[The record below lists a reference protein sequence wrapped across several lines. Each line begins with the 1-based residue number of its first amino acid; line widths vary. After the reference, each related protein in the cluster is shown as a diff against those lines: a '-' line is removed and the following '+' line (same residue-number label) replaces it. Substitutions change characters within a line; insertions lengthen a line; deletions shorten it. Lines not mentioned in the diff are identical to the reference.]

1 MTCLCGNPVNG
12 AGTLCARCAALRI
25 LELGMDATEKEIKA
39 AYHVLVKV
47 WHPDRFQGDKA
58 LREAAEAKLKAV
70 NSAYVLLCSK
80 SSQAGR
86 GSRQETEST
95 YTAYQ
100 EPKVQTE
107 SAAAP
112 PATGE
117 AMPVARPMRSSSGW
131 IFPVLKIIFKIA
143 GVALAIL
150 LGRYLWIAF
159 DVPAPTSDEAE
170 SALAMGK
177 VSVLNELE
185 APKRRFLEAVEQDL
199 RRLDPRKPAPENLPQ
214 AAETAPAADLQTEPA
229 PPTQAAKRQ
238 PAKAPPAP
246 GKVRSYITIG
256 STRDEV
262 LEQQGTPTASSAD
275 KLAYGKSELYLKDG
289 TVTGWRIDPVSSPIR
304 VKLWPAASVDPDP
317 GYFAV
322 GSTRDFVLV
331 VQGTPTAFSE
341 DKFEY
346 GGSVVYFQNNRVV
359 SWKNDPASIQLR
371 AQ

>member
-1 MTCLCGNPVNG
+1 LCGNPVDS

-25 LELGMDATEKEIKA
+25 LELGADATEKEIKA

-80 SSQAGR
+80 SSPAGK
-86 GSRQETEST
+86 GGKQEPEST
-95 YTAYQ
+95 YTAYR
-100 EPKVQTE
+100 EPQAKTE

-117 AMPVARPMRSSSGW
+117 AMPVSRPMWSSSRW
-131 IFPVLKIIFKIA
+131 VFPAFKIVFKVA

-159 DVPAPTSDEAE
+159 DVPTPTSDEAE
-170 SALAMGK
+170 SALAIGK
-177 VSVLNELE
+177 VSVLKELE

-199 RRLDPRKPAPENLPQ
+199 RRLDPRKPAPETLPQ
-214 AAETAPAADLQTEPA
+214 AAELAPVADLKTQPA
-229 PPTQAAKRQ
+229 TPTQAAKRQ
-238 PAKAPPAP
+238 PVKAPAAP
-246 GKVRSYITIG
+246 RKVGSYITVG

-262 LEQQGTPTASSAD
+262 LEQQGTPTASTDD
-275 KLAYGKSELYLKDG
+275 KLVYGKSELYLKG
-289 TVTGWRIDPVSSPIR
+289 GSVIGWRIDPVSSPIR

-341 DKFEY
+341 GKFEY

-359 SWKNDPASIQLR
+359 SWKNDPGSIPLR
-371 AQ
+371 VE

>member
-1 MTCLCGNPVNG
+1 MTCLCGNPVDG
-12 AGTLCARCAALRI
+12 AGTLCPRCAALRI
-25 LELGMDATEKEIKA
+25 LELGTDATEKEIKA

-80 SSQAGR
+80 SSQAGK
-86 GSRQETEST
+86 GRQEPEST
-95 YTAYQ
+95 YAAYQ
-100 EPKVQTE
+100 GPQATTE

-117 AMPVARPMRSSSGW
+117 AMPVSRPMRSSSEW
-131 IFPVLKIIFKIA
+131 VFPAFKIVFKVA

-177 VSVLNELE
+177 VSVLKELE
-185 APKRRFLEAVEQDL
+185 APKQRFLEAVEQDL
-199 RRLDPRKPAPENLPQ
+199 RRLDPRKPAPETLPQ
-214 AAETAPAADLQTEPA
+214 AAEPAPAADLQTQPA
-229 PPTQAAKRQ
+229 MPMQTAKRQ
-238 PAKAPPAP
+238 PAKVPPAP
-246 GKVRSYITIG
+246 GEARSYITVG

-262 LEQQGTPTASSAD
+262 LEQQGTPTASSDD
-275 KLAYGKSELYLKDG
+275 KLVYGRSELYLKDG
-289 TVTGWRIDPVSSPIR
+289 SVIGWRIDPVSSPIR

-322 GSTRDFVLV
+322 GSSRDFVLV
-331 VQGTPTAFSE
+331 VQGTPTAFTE

-359 SWKNDPASIQLR
+359 SWKNDPASIPLR
-371 AQ
+371 VQ